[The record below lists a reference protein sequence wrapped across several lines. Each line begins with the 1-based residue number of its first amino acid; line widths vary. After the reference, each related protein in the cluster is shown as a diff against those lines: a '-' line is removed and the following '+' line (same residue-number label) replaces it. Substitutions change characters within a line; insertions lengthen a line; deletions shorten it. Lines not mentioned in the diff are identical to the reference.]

1 MCLFSLTGEGE
12 NAFEIV
18 HVSKTILV
26 THNIN
31 VDKHGKKTVLIGL
44 FGMYDIL
51 LSTWT

>member
-1 MCLFSLTGEGE
+1 MYIFSLTGEGE

-26 THNIN
+26 THDIS
-31 VDKHGKKTVLIGL
+31 VEKHGKKTALNGL
-44 FGMYDIL
+44 FGRYDIL